1 MNAKELYEAGQLD
14 EAIAAAAAEVKRAPT
29 NTAARN
35 LLCELLCFAGQ
46 WERADKQA
54 EAISLDD
61 PRAAM
66 AVTLLRHLIRAETA
80 RHDFYERGRVPDLLE
95 APSPRLRLH
104 LEASV
109 ALREG
114 NGGEA
119 ARLLGQAEEL
129 RPALRGTCNGKPFED
144 LRDLNDMTA
153 SFFEVLTGTGKY
165 YWIPFETV
173 ESLEFQPPKQLY
185 DLLWRACHL
194 SVRGGPEGLVYLPA
208 LYAGSSA
215 DADQR
220 VRLGRMTDW
229 RGGEGSP
236 VRGVGQRMFLLD
248 DTDLGILELGT
259 LTFEA

>member
-14 EAIAAAAAEVKRAPT
+14 EAIAAAAAEVRRAPT

-80 RHDFYERGRVPDLLE
+80 RHDFYEHGRLPDFLE

-114 NGGEA
+114 NGSEA
-119 ARLLGQAEEL
+119 ARLLRQAEEL
-129 RPALRGTCNGKPFED
+129 RPALRGICNGKPFQD
-144 LRDLNDMTA
+144 LRDLNDLTA

-173 ESLEFQPPKQLY
+173 ESMEFQPPKQLH

-229 RGGEGSP
+229 RGGEGSL
-236 VRGVGQRMFLLD
+236 VRGAGQRMFLLD
-248 DTDLGILELGT
+248 DADLGILELGT

>member
-14 EAIAAAAAEVKRAPT
+14 EAIAAVTAEVKRAPT

-54 EAISLDD
+54 DAIALDD

-66 AVTLLRHLIRAETA
+66 AVSLLRHLIRGETA
-80 RHDFYERGRVPDLLE
+80 RHDFYERGRVPEFLQP
-95 APSPRLRLH
+95 PSPRLRLH
-104 LEASV
+104 LEASI

-114 NGGEA
+114 NGPEA
-119 ARLLGQAEEL
+119 ARLLAQAEEL
-129 RPALRGTCNGKPFED
+129 RPALRGTCNGKPFQD

-153 SFFEVLTGTGKY
+153 SFFEVLTGTGHY
-165 YWIPFETV
+165 YWIPFESV
-173 ESLEFQPPKQLY
+173 ESMEFQPPKQLH

-194 SVRGGPEGLVYLPA
+194 SVRGGPEGVVYLPT

-215 DADQR
+215 DPDQR
-220 VRLGRMTDW
+220 IRLGRMTDW
-229 RGGEGSP
+229 RGGEASP
-236 VRGVGQRMFLLD
+236 VRGLGQRMFLLD
-248 DTDLGILELGT
+248 DTDLGILELSQ
-259 LTFEA
+259 LAFEA

>member
-1 MNAKELYEAGQLD
+1 MNAKQLYEAGQLD
-14 EAIAAAAAEVKRAPT
+14 EAIAAVAAEVKQAPT

-54 EAISLDD
+54 EAIGLDD

-80 RHDFYERGRVPDLLE
+80 RHDFYERGRVPDFLE
-95 APSPRLRLH
+95 PPSPRLRLH
-104 LEASV
+104 LEASI
-109 ALREG
+109 AWRAADG
-114 NGGEA
+114 AEA
-119 ARLLGQAEEL
+119 VRLLAQAEEL
-129 RPALRGTCNGKPFED
+129 RPALRGTCNGKPFQD

-153 SFFEVLTGTGKY
+153 SFFEVFTGTGKY
-165 YWIPFETV
+165 YWIPFESV
-173 ESLEFQPPKQLY
+173 ETMEFQPPKQLH

-194 SVRGGPEGLVYLPA
+194 SVRGGPEGLVYLPT

-215 DADQR
+215 EGNPQ

-229 RGGEGSP
+229 RGGEDSP

-248 DTDLGILELGT
+248 DTDLGILELNT

>member
-14 EAIAAAAAEVKRAPT
+14 EAIAAVTAEVKQAPT

-54 EAISLDD
+54 DAIALDD

-66 AVTLLRHLIRAETA
+66 AVSLLRHLIRGETA
-80 RHDFYERGRVPDLLE
+80 RQDFYERGRVPDFLE
-95 APSPRLRLH
+95 PPSPRLRLH
-104 LEASV
+104 LEASI

-114 NGGEA
+114 DGPAA
-119 ARLLGQAEEL
+119 ARLLAQAEEL
-129 RPALRGTCNGKPFED
+129 RLPLCGTCNGKPFQE

-153 SFFEVLTGTGKY
+153 SFFEVLTGTGHY
-165 YWIPFETV
+165 YWIPFESV
-173 ESLEFQPPKQLY
+173 ESMEFQPPKQLH

-194 SVRGGPEGLVYLPA
+194 SVRGGPEGIVYLPA

-215 DADQR
+215 DPDQR
-220 VRLGRMTDW
+220 IRLGRMTDW

-236 VRGVGQRMFLLD
+236 VRGLGQRMFLVD
-248 DTDLGILELGT
+248 DTGLGILELGQ
-259 LTFEA
+259 LAFEA

>member
-1 MNAKELYEAGQLD
+1 MKAKELYEAGRLD
-14 EAIAAAAAEVKRAPT
+14 EAIAAVAAEVKQSPT
-29 NTAARN
+29 DTAARN

-66 AVTLLRHLIRAETA
+66 AVTLLRHLIRAEAA
-80 RHDFYERGRVPDLLE
+80 RHDFYERGRVPDFLQP
-95 APSPRLRLH
+95 PSPRLRLH

-109 ALREG
+109 ALRAG
-114 NGGEA
+114 DGPEA
-119 ARLLGQAEEL
+119 VRLLAQAEEL
-129 RPALRGTCNGKPFED
+129 RPAVRGTCNGNPFED

-165 YWIPFETV
+165 YWIPFEVV
-173 ESLEFQPPKQLY
+173 ESMEFQPPKQLH

-220 VRLGRMTDW
+220 VRLGRVTDW
-229 RGGEGSP
+229 RGGEGAP

>member
-14 EAIAAAAAEVKRAPT
+14 EAIAVVTAEVKRAPT

-54 EAISLDD
+54 DAIALDD

-66 AVTLLRHLIRAETA
+66 AVSLLRHLIRGETA
-80 RHDFYERGRVPDLLE
+80 RHDFYERGRVPEFLQP
-95 APSPRLRLH
+95 PSPRLRLH
-104 LEASV
+104 LEASI

-114 NGGEA
+114 NGPEA
-119 ARLLGQAEEL
+119 ARLLAQAEEL
-129 RPALRGTCNGKPFED
+129 RPALRGTCNGKPFQD

-153 SFFEVLTGTGKY
+153 SFFEVLTGTGHY
-165 YWIPFETV
+165 YWIPFESV
-173 ESLEFQPPKQLY
+173 ESMEFQPPKQLH
-185 DLLWRACHL
+185 DLLWRACQL
-194 SVRGGPEGLVYLPA
+194 SVRGGPEGVVYLPT

-215 DADQR
+215 DPDQR
-220 VRLGRMTDW
+220 IRLGRMTDW

-236 VRGVGQRMFLLD
+236 VRGLGQRMFLLD
-248 DTDLGILELGT
+248 DTDLGILELSQ
-259 LTFEA
+259 LAFEA

>member
-14 EAIAAAAAEVKRAPT
+14 EAIAVVTAEVKRAPT

-54 EAISLDD
+54 DAIALDD

-66 AVTLLRHLIRAETA
+66 AVSLLRHLIRGETA
-80 RHDFYERGRVPDLLE
+80 RHDFYERGRVPEFLQP
-95 APSPRLRLH
+95 PSPRLRLH
-104 LEASV
+104 LEASI

-114 NGGEA
+114 NGPEA
-119 ARLLGQAEEL
+119 ARLLAQAEEL
-129 RPALRGTCNGKPFED
+129 RPALRGTCNGKPFQD

-153 SFFEVLTGTGKY
+153 SFFEVLTGTGHY
-165 YWIPFETV
+165 YWIPFESV
-173 ESLEFQPPKQLY
+173 ESMEFQPPKQLH

-194 SVRGGPEGLVYLPA
+194 SVRGGPEGVVYLPT

-215 DADQR
+215 DPDQR
-220 VRLGRMTDW
+220 IRLGRMTDW
-229 RGGEGSP
+229 RGGEASP
-236 VRGVGQRMFLLD
+236 VRGLGQRMFLLD
-248 DTDLGILELGT
+248 DTDLGILELSQ
-259 LTFEA
+259 LAFEA

>member
-1 MNAKELYEAGQLD
+1 MNAKELYEAGRLD
-14 EAIAAAAAEVKRAPT
+14 EAIAAVAAEVKQSPT

-35 LLCELLCFAGQ
+35 FLCELLCFAGQ

-80 RHDFYERGRVPDLLE
+80 RHDFYERGRVPDFLE

-109 ALREG
+109 AWREG
-114 NGGEA
+114 NGAEA
-119 ARLLGQAEEL
+119 ARLLAQAEEL

-165 YWIPFETV
+165 YWIPFESV
-173 ESLEFQPPKQLY
+173 ETMEFQPPKQLH

-220 VRLGRMTDW
+220 IRLGRMTDW

-236 VRGVGQRMFLLD
+236 VHGVGQRIFLLD
-248 DTDLGILELGT
+248 DTDLGILEIHQLA
-259 LTFEA
+259 FEA